1 MNTEPKKVLVIGGG
15 IAGLTAAWE
24 LAQSGAQIELVEKA
38 DFLGGYGIQ
47 YACKAT
53 DECLQCGAC
62 SVESM
67 LKNVVNEPNISVHL
81 ATEVNSIEKT
91 DRFRVNLKK
100 TAIEKSPEA
109 LDACKKAYDGNPSAC
124 AQVRGY
130 SANNAK
136 FYTADQTLNPETTGN
151 ADTLEID
158 AVVLATGFS
167 SFDPNLKPTYRYTE
181 LENVVSGLDLEKGK
195 RINGAVLRPS
205 DGKAPEKVAFIQCV
219 GSRDERL
226 ENLWCSKVCC
236 PYALRTAQSMKYE
249 IPDLDVTVFYMDIQN
264 TGNNFPTFYE
274 DCKSHMKFVRNIP
287 VDMYMTED
295 GKIRTRFMDETE
307 SKAIEDTFDLVV
319 LSVGIMPGE
328 DNKALSEL
336 FGVALDA
343 DGFFADG
350 DKLSQTITP
359 QEGIFIA
366 GTVAGP
372 KTIADSMAHAG
383 QAACEVMN
391 YLGRA

>member
-1 MNTEPKKVLVIGGG
+1 MNTEPKKVMVIGGG

-24 LAQSGAQIELVEKA
+24 LAQSGARVELVEKA

-67 LKNVVNEPNISVHL
+67 LKNVVEEPNISVHL
-81 ATEVNSIEKT
+81 ATEVKTMEKN
-91 DRFRVNLKK
+91 DRFTVNLNKIS
-100 TAIEKSPEA
+100 IEKSPEA
-109 LDACKKAYDGNPSAC
+109 LSACKNAYEDNPQAC
-124 AQVRGY
+124 AQVRGF
-130 SANNAK
+130 SLNNAK
-136 FYTADQTLNPETTGN
+136 FYTADNTLDPETAGN
-151 ADTLEID
+151 TDTLEID

-167 SFDPNLKPTYRYTE
+167 AFDPNIKSTYRYE
-181 LENVVSGLDLEKGK
+181 DLENVISGLDLEKGK

-205 DGKAPEKVAFIQCV
+205 DGKTPEKVAFIQCV

-236 PYALRTAQSMKYE
+236 PYALRTAQSMKHVNPE
-249 IPDLDVTVFYMDIQN
+249 LDITVFYMDIQN
-264 TGNNFPTFYE
+264 TGNNFPVFYE
-274 DCKSHMKFVRNIP
+274 DCRSNMKFVRNIP
-287 VDMYMTED
+287 VDMYETKE
-295 GKIRTRFMDETE
+295 GKIQTRFMDDVNGSPVDDE
-307 SKAIEDTFDLVV
+307 FDLVV
-319 LSVGIMPGE
+319 LSIGIMPGA
-328 DNKALSEL
+328 DNTALSEL
-336 FGVALDA
+336 MKIDLNA
-343 DGFFADG
+343 DGFFADT
-350 DKLSQTITP
+350 DALSRTITS
-359 QEGIFIA
+359 QSGIFIA
-366 GTVAGP
+366 GTAAGP